1 MMSEPSLFR
10 PQALSRQ
17 GVKLEGNVVIAQPL
31 TVSLLLGILLVVV
44 GLTIAFLSQASYHR
58 KETVQGFLK
67 PDRGLARVAPHRSGT
82 VVELFVKD
90 GQRVNAGQPL
100 VKISYDEF
108 LAAGAALA
116 GQLQT
121 SVAEQE
127 HNLQQRLKEASLL
140 YQQQRQ
146 ALQLRV
152 SNFRQQLDEIAAQR
166 KLAAQHHTLVQQ
178 QLDRL
183 IALQQQGHV
192 ASLELNKQ
200 REQLLAVQQQDNTL
214 QLNAQSI
221 QGQLID
227 VEAAQAAM
235 PIEFEQQK
243 AILMSELARLSQQ
256 QSELAARQEIVLTA
270 TVSGKVYNLHAEL
283 GSMAQAGKPL
293 LTIMPEP
300 STLHAVLLVPT
311 RAFGFVA
318 PGQTTRIRFEAFPY
332 QRFGVQS
339 GRVVHQS
346 SAILLPGDVV
356 LPVPLNEPVYQV
368 NIQLDS
374 QTISA
379 YDTELPLQPGMLLN
393 ADIMLEQRSLLSW
406 LFEPI
411 LSLRGRL

>member
-10 PQALSRQ
+10 PQALRQQ

-31 TVSLLLGILLVVV
+31 SVSLLLAVLLLVV
-44 GLTIAFLSQASYHR
+44 GLTLVFLGQASFHR

-67 PDRGLARVAPHRSGT
+67 PDRGLARVAPQRSGT

-90 GQRVNAGQPL
+90 GQLVETGQPL
-100 VKISYDEF
+100 VKISYDEY
-108 LAAGAALA
+108 LAAGAALG
-116 GQLQT
+116 GQLQI
-121 SVAEQE
+121 SVAEQQ
-127 HNLQQRLKEASLL
+127 HSLQQRIEEAALL
-140 YQQQRQ
+140 YQQQQQ
-146 ALQLRV
+146 ALQQRV
-152 SNFRQQLDEIAAQR
+152 SNLQQQLSEVSSQRQLSAQR
-166 KLAAQHHTLVQQ
+166 FSLAQQ

-183 IALQQQGHV
+183 TALQQQGHV
-192 ASLELNKQ
+192 ATLELNKQ
-200 REQLLAVQQQDNTL
+200 REQLLSVQQQDNSL
-214 QLNAQSI
+214 QLQYQSI
-221 QGQLID
+221 RGQLIE
-227 VEAAQAAM
+227 VEAAQAAA

-243 AILMSELARLSQQ
+243 GVLMSELARLSQQ
-256 QSELAARQEIVLTA
+256 QSELAARQEIVLRA
-270 TVSGKVYNLHAEL
+270 TVAGKVYNLHAEL

-318 PGQTTRIRFEAFPY
+318 PGQATRIRFEAFPY

-346 SAILLPGDVV
+346 TAILLPGDVI

>member
-10 PQALSRQ
+10 PQALRQQ

-31 TVSLLLGILLVVV
+31 SVSLLLTVLLLVV
-44 GLTIAFLSQASYHR
+44 GLTLVFLGQASFHR

-90 GQRVNAGQPL
+90 GQLVEPGQPL
-100 VKISYDEF
+100 VKISYDEY
-108 LAAGAALA
+108 LAAGAALG

-121 SVAEQE
+121 SVAEQQ
-127 HNLQQRLKEASLL
+127 HSLQQRLKEAALL
-140 YQQQRQ
+140 YQQQQQ
-146 ALQLRV
+146 ALQQRV
-152 SNFRQQLDEIAAQR
+152 NNLQQQLSEISSQRQLSAQR
-166 KLAAQHHTLVQQ
+166 FSLAQQ

-183 IALQQQGHV
+183 TALQQQGHV
-192 ASLELNKQ
+192 ATLELNKQ
-200 REQLLAVQQQDNTL
+200 REQLLSVQQQDNSL
-214 QLNAQSI
+214 QLQYQSI
-221 QGQLID
+221 RGQLIE
-227 VEAAQAAM
+227 VEAAQTAA

-243 AILMSELARLSQQ
+243 GVLMSELARLSQQ
-256 QSELAARQEIVLTA
+256 QSELAARQEIVLRA
-270 TVSGKVYNLHAEL
+270 TVAGKVYNLHAEL

-346 SAILLPGDVV
+346 TAILLPGDVI

-406 LFEPI
+406 FFEPI

>member
-10 PQALSRQ
+10 PQALRQQ

-31 TVSLLLGILLVVV
+31 SVSLLLTVLLLVV
-44 GLTIAFLSQASYHR
+44 GLTLVFLGQASFHR

-90 GQRVNAGQPL
+90 GQLVEPGQPL
-100 VKISYDEF
+100 VKISYDEY
-108 LAAGAALA
+108 LAAGAALG

-121 SVAEQE
+121 SVAEQQ
-127 HNLQQRLKEASLL
+127 HSLQQRLKEAALL
-140 YQQQRQ
+140 YQQQQQ
-146 ALQLRV
+146 ALQQRV
-152 SNFRQQLDEIAAQR
+152 SNLQQQLSEVSSQRQLSAQR
-166 KLAAQHHTLVQQ
+166 FSLAQQ

-183 IALQQQGHV
+183 TALQQQGHV
-192 ASLELNKQ
+192 ATLELNKQ
-200 REQLLAVQQQDNTL
+200 REQLLSVQQQDNSL
-214 QLNAQSI
+214 QLQYQSI
-221 QGQLID
+221 RGQLIE
-227 VEAAQAAM
+227 VEATQTAA

-243 AILMSELARLSQQ
+243 GVLMSELARLSQQ
-256 QSELAARQEIVLTA
+256 QSELAARQEIVLRA
-270 TVSGKVYNLHAEL
+270 TVAGKVYNLHAEL

-346 SAILLPGDVV
+346 TAILLPGDVI

-406 LFEPI
+406 FFEPI

>member
-10 PQALSRQ
+10 PQALSQQ

-31 TVSLLLGILLVVV
+31 TVSLLLAILLVVV
-44 GLTIAFLSQASYHR
+44 GLTITFLSQASYHR

-90 GQRVNAGQPL
+90 GQRVDAGQPL
-100 VKISYDEF
+100 VKISYDEY

-127 HNLQQRLKEASLL
+127 QNLQQRLKETSLL
-140 YQQQRQ
+140 HQQQRQ

-152 SNFRQQLDEIAAQR
+152 RNLRQQLDEIAAQR

-214 QLNAQSI
+214 QLSAQSI

-227 VEAAQAAM
+227 VEAALAAM